1 MDRLHQHVEQ
11 LFRPYRGSKQAQE
24 LKQEVLSN
32 LEARV
37 ADMTT
42 EGIDRAEAVRQAI
55 ANIPSIA
62 HLIEENHRIYVYHFW
77 LEWVQRVLLYS
88 LLAWI
93 VTMPLRIVGDGA
105 GLNTVLLVVSLVVGI
120 VYVVLFLLRRN
131 SFTKKTMNMSVQAAF
146 RLRKI
151 GWILWSIFIAVS
163 LLFTTALHFGSN
175 FWFSRPIS
183 ISGPYQ
189 FAMIAIAYGK
199 PFVSILIPLALHIVP
214 TVMRKYEVREEDGSE
229 E

>member
-11 LFRPYRGSKQAQE
+11 LFRPYRGMKQAQE
-24 LKQEVLSN
+24 LKQEVMSN

-42 EGIDRAEAVRQAI
+42 DGMDRAEAVRLAI

-62 HLIEENHRIYVYHFW
+62 HLIAGNHRIYVYRFW
-77 LEWVQRVLLYS
+77 VEWVQRVLLYS
-88 LLAWI
+88 LVAWI
-93 VTMPLRIVGDGA
+93 VTMPLRMVGDGT
-105 GLNTVLLVVSLVVGI
+105 GLNTAILVVSLFVGI
-120 VYVVLFLLRRN
+120 VYVVLLLLRRTSVTN
-131 SFTKKTMNMSVQAAF
+131 KEMNMNVRAAF

-163 LLFTTALHFGSN
+163 LLFTTALHFASN

-189 FAMIAIAYGK
+189 FAMVAIAYFK
-199 PFVSILIPLALHIVP
+199 PFVSILIPLALHLAP
-214 TVMRKYEVREEDGSE
+214 KLLMKYEVGEEDGCKE
-229 E
+229 

>member
-1 MDRLHQHVEQ
+1 MDRLQQHVEQ
-11 LFRPYRGSKQAQE
+11 LFRPYRGMKQAQE
-24 LKQEVLSN
+24 LKQEVMSN

-42 EGIDRAEAVRQAI
+42 EGMDRAEAVRLAI

-62 HLIEENHRIYVYHFW
+62 HLIEENHRIYVYRFW

-93 VTMPLRIVGDGA
+93 VTMPLRIVGDGT
-105 GLNTVLLVVSLVVGI
+105 GLNAALLVVSLVVGI
-120 VYVVLFLLRRN
+120 VYVVLLLLRRTSITN
-131 SFTKKTMNMSVQAAF
+131 KTMNMNVQAAF

-175 FWFSRPIS
+175 LWFSRPVS
-183 ISGPYQ
+183 FSGPYQ
-189 FAMIAIAYGK
+189 FAMTALAYFK
-199 PFVSILIPLALHIVP
+199 PLVSILIPLALHVAPKII
-214 TVMRKYEVREEDGSE
+214 MKYEVGEEDGCE